1 MIHSENDFAEGE
13 AGQIRVRLKKTLGD
27 IQGCRNHY
35 MLQAIPG
42 MMPVVEK
49 VINEFIDETKNSVE
63 FANAQEELQHAKYD
77 QGELTRL
84 VSSYETHPP
93 MQIALNVAYEIWKND
108 PSAEETLRQI
118 VDRADSLTPSGSK
131 SISSPQAP
139 T

>member
-1 MIHSENDFAEGE
+1 MIHSENDFVENE
-13 AGQIRVRLKKTLGD
+13 SGQIKVRLKKTLGD
-27 IQGCRNHY
+27 IQGCRSHY
-35 MLQAIPG
+35 TLQAIPG

-49 VINEFIDETKNSVE
+49 IIKEFIDETKNSVE
-63 FANAQEELQHAKYD
+63 FANAQEELQLANYD
-77 QGELTRL
+77 QDELIRL
-84 VSSYETHPP
+84 VAQYETHSP

-118 VDRADSLTPSGSK
+118 VDRADSLSPSGSQ